1 LFPIVLGCAAA
12 VILFLAGLRLWIW
25 RKYRDRMYARLEDVP
40 ECPVAIVL
48 GAGLRPDGSLTSI
61 LADRVATG
69 ADLYH
74 AGIVQTLLFS
84 GASRPGYSEP
94 QAMLSHAVRLGVP
107 EEAVVLDEAGFR
119 TYDTCRRAREVF
131 GVEHA
136 AVVTQRFHA
145 ARTLYLCDA
154 VGIDAVVAL
163 ADRQDYTA
171 RRIVWETREILA
183 LARAVW
189 DVNVRQIGWARKPC

>member
-1 LFPIVLGCAAA
+1 VFLILLGCGAALVA
-12 VILFLAGLRLWIW
+12 LLGGLRLWVEG
-25 RKYRDRMYARLEDVP
+25 RYRDRMYQHLEDVP
-40 ECPVAIVL
+40 PRPVAIVL
-48 GAGLRPDGSLTSI
+48 GAGLRPDGSLTSV

-74 AGIVQTLLFS
+74 AGTVQTLLLS
-84 GASRPGYSEP
+84 GARRPGYDEP
-94 QAMLSHAVRLGVP
+94 QAMRDYAVRLGVP
-107 EEAVVLDEAGFR
+107 QEAIVLDPEGHR

-131 GVEHA
+131 DVERA
-136 AVVTQRFHA
+136 VVVTQRFHA

-154 VGIDAVVAL
+154 LGIDAIAVV
-163 ADRQDYTA
+163 ADRQNYML
-171 RRIVWETREILA
+171 RRIVWETRELLA